1 MKRSFVFL
9 FILILAVGCHKATTE
24 TSGANTATPTPLATI
39 AIQTTE
45 TPSVEES
52 AREFLEAWRAED
64 YPAMYAL
71 LDSDSQMKISQSEFG
86 EVYNQVAVELAL
98 EDLDYEIHSTYT
110 DPKSAQ
116 VAFKVHYNS
125 VLIDGLE
132 REIIMNLNLE
142 QGEWKI
148 SWSKTLIFPELQGDN
163 SLMMYRQVPARGN
176 IYDQEGSVIV
186 AQAEAIS
193 LGLTPAQIDPK
204 REEDMLE
211 ELGRAL
217 DMEPEAIKTQYADY
231 PPGWQGFVPLGA
243 VAVDKEGLRR
253 GALGSYIDNGLMLR
267 EFEGRYY
274 FDGGVAPQAIGYVRW
289 IQKEEKDYYKRLGYS
304 VDEKVGAQG
313 IEKHGEPYLSGE
325 RGGTLYIEDA
335 EGNIV
340 TQLASSEA
348 KPADEIYTT
357 LDKEF
362 QLEVQDALFGFSGA
376 VVVLE
381 IDTGRVLAMASN
393 PSFDPNAFNTD
404 NFNSSYQLQEYYR
417 ADRKSPFL
425 NRATQGL
432 YPLGSV
438 FKIITMSAALES
450 GEYTASSIYDCG
462 YHFDELEGVRLHDW
476 TWEHYQEEL
485 AEGDDDPQQPSGRL
499 DLVQGLMRSCNPY
512 FWHIGLDLYNKGMTE
527 AISDMA
533 KGFGLGSPTGIEFL
547 EEEAGNIPVPQNEV
561 DATNLAIGQGKTQV
575 TPLQVARFIAAL
587 GNGGTLYRPQ
597 IVESIRTSAGEEIFS
612 FESEVVGELPI
623 SESTLN
629 TVTNAMR
636 EVVYNSRGTAY
647 HRFGGLRDQIPLAGK
662 TGTAESGSGEA
673 HAWFAGY
680 TNVDNENKPDIA
692 VVVIAENAGEGSEVA
707 APIFRRVVEQ
717 YFNQYLRLYP
727 WESEIGVWS
736 AWEPTP
742 TPKPKKED
750 G

>member
-1 MKRSFVFL
+1 MKKAFAFA
-9 FILILAVGCHKATTE
+9 FILILLVGCHKTTTE
-24 TSGANTATPTPLATI
+24 TPVAETGTPTPLATI
-39 AIQTTE
+39 AIQTTQ
-45 TPSVEES
+45 TPSVERT
-52 AREFLEAWRAED
+52 AKTFLDAWQAED

-71 LDSDSQMKISQSEFG
+71 LDSESQMQISQSEFS
-86 EVYNQVAVELAL
+86 ELYNQVAVELAL
-98 EDLDYEIHSTYT
+98 EDIEYEILSTYIE
-110 DPKSAQ
+110 PQSAQ
-116 VAFKVHYNS
+116 VAFEVGYNS
-125 VLIDGLE
+125 VLIEGLQ
-132 REIIMNLNLE
+132 REIIMDLSLHE
-142 QGEWKI
+142 GEWKI
-148 SWSKTLIFPELQGDN
+148 NWSKTLIFPELQGEN
-163 SLMMYRQVPARGN
+163 SLLMYRQVPVRGN
-176 IYDQEGSVIV
+176 IYDRDGSVIV
-186 AQAEAIS
+186 APAKAIS
-193 LGLTPAQIDPK
+193 LGLSPAQIDPK
-204 REEDMLE
+204 REEDMLK

-217 DMEPEAIKTQYADY
+217 DMEPEAIKAQYADY
-231 PPGWQGFVPLGA
+231 AQGWQGFVPLGA

-274 FDGGVAPQAIGYVRW
+274 FDGGVSPQAIGYVRW

-313 IEKHGEPYLSGE
+313 IEKWGEPYLSGE

-335 EGNIV
+335 EGEIV
-340 TQLASSEA
+340 TRLASSEA

-376 VVVLE
+376 IVVLE

-393 PSFDPNAFNTD
+393 PSFDPNAFNSD
-404 NFNSSYQLQEYYR
+404 NFNSSYQLQDYYQ
-417 ADRKSPFL
+417 ANRKSPFL

-450 GEYTASSIYDCG
+450 GEYTADTTYDCG
-462 YHFDELEGVRLHDW
+462 YHFDELDGVRLHDW

-485 AEGDDDPQQPSGRL
+485 AEGDDDPQQPSGTL
-499 DLVQGLMRSCNPY
+499 DLVGGLMRSCNPY

-527 AISDMA
+527 AVSDMA
-533 KGFGLGSPTGIEFL
+533 KGFGLGSLTGIEFL
-547 EEEAGNIPVPQNEV
+547 EEEAGNIPIPQSEV
-561 DATNLAIGQGKTQV
+561 DATNLAIGQGNTQV

-597 IVESIRTSAGEEIFS
+597 IVESIRTPAGEEIYS
-612 FESEVVGELPI
+612 FEPEADGELPI
-623 SESTLN
+623 SDSTLS
-629 TVTNAMR
+629 TVTQAMR
-636 EVVYNSRGTAY
+636 DVVYNSRGTAY
-647 HRFGGLRDQIPLAGK
+647 HRFGGIRDQVPLVGK

-680 TNVDNENKPDIA
+680 TAAENEDKPDIA
-692 VVVIAENAGEGSEVA
+692 IVVIAENAGEGSEVA

-727 WESEIGVWS
+727 WESEIGVWE
-736 AWEPTP
+736 AWKPTP
-742 TPKPKKED
+742 TPKPKKE

>member
-1 MKRSFVFL
+1 MKKTFAFFFV
-9 FILILAVGCHKATTE
+9 LILLVGCHKTTTE
-24 TSGANTATPTPLATI
+24 TPVAETVTPTPLATI
-39 AIQTTE
+39 AIQTTQ
-45 TPSVEES
+45 TPSVERA
-52 AREFLEAWRAED
+52 ARTFLDAWQAED

-71 LDSDSQMKISQSEFG
+71 LDSGSQMQISQSEFG
-86 EVYNQVAVELAL
+86 ELYDQVAVELAL
-98 EDLDYEIHSTYT
+98 EDIECEILSTYIE
-110 DPKSAQ
+110 PQNAQ
-116 VAFKVHYNS
+116 VAFEVQYKS
-125 VLIDGLE
+125 VLIEGLQ
-132 REIIMNLNLE
+132 REIIMDLNLDD
-142 QGEWKI
+142 GEWKI
-148 SWSKTLIFPELQGDN
+148 EWSKTLIFPELQGEN
-163 SLMMYRQVPARGN
+163 SLLMYRQVPVRGN
-176 IYDQEGSVIV
+176 IYDQDGSVIV
-186 AQAEAIS
+186 APAKAIS

-204 REEDMLE
+204 REEDMLR

-217 DMEPEAIKTQYADY
+217 DMEPEAIKAQYADY
-231 PPGWQGFVPLGA
+231 APGWQGFVPLGA

-313 IEKHGEPYLSGE
+313 IEKWGEPYLSGD
-325 RGGTLYIEDA
+325 RGGTLFIEDA

-362 QLEVQDALFGFSGA
+362 QLQVQDALFGFNGS

-381 IDTGRVLAMASN
+381 VDTGRVLAMASN

-404 NFNSSYQLQEYYR
+404 NFNSSYQLQEYYKLGS
-417 ADRKSPFL
+417 KSPFL

-450 GEYTASSIYDCG
+450 GEYTASSMYDCG
-462 YHFDELEGVRLHDW
+462 YHFDELDGVRLHDW

-485 AEGDDDPQQPSGRL
+485 EEGADRYTMPSGEL
-499 DLVQGLMRSCNPY
+499 TLVQGLMRSCNPY
-512 FWHIGLDLYNKGMTE
+512 FWHIGLDLYNTGMTE
-527 AISDMA
+527 AIAEMA
-533 KGFGLGSPTGIEFL
+533 RGFGLGSLTGIEFL
-547 EEEAGNIPVPQNEV
+547 EEEAGNIPVPQSEV

-612 FESEVVGELPI
+612 FEPEVMGELPI

-636 EVVYNSRGTAY
+636 EVVYNPRGTAY
-647 HRFGGLRDQIPLAGK
+647 HRFGGIRDQIPLVGK

-717 YFNQYLRLYP
+717 YFDQYLRLYP

-736 AWEPTP
+736 EWEPTP